1 MKEVTAVIKA
11 NVTVVYNVKD
21 ESNLKTVNDFNREF
35 AAAMRGEGPFTFD
48 NIQAVSVK
56 NFVLDEPKKQ
66 CGRYPWG
73 SVEADTIAPAV

>member
-1 MKEVTAVIKA
+1 MKEVTAVVKA
-11 NVTVVYNVKD
+11 NVTVVYNVND

-66 CGRYPWG
+66 
-73 SVEADTIAPAV
+73 